1 MVVEKRTS
9 HHHSHRKKF
18 SLSVKSVYSLWPCQ
32 APAILISTSSFR
44 AIIIHGSTTR
54 TLCPARVSPKFL
66 IELPFFLCFF
76 TTRFNITVN
85 HSNRSKLH
93 PLMSL
98 PNATS
103 ITSTT
108 LEIFLAYRS
117 YVFFKITPTSSTSPI
132 NSKDAFDLFQAGIT
146 RCARRVAEVT
156 KSTQFHDNNIYEIVR
171 INTL

>member
-76 TTRFNITVN
+76 YDKIQY
-85 HSNRSKLH
+85 NRQ
-93 PLMSL
+93 PLQPL
-98 PNATS
+98 K
-103 ITSTT
+103 ITSLNVAPKRYKHNFNNPRNLPCLSLICVLQNNSNIIYIANK
-108 LEIFLAYRS
+108 LERRIR
-117 YVFFKITPTSSTSPI
+117 PI
-132 NSKDAFDLFQAGIT
+132 SGRD
-146 RCARRVAEVT
+146 
-156 KSTQFHDNNIYEIVR
+156 
-171 INTL
+171 NTLCTPCCRGDKVNTIS